1 MTDIYRV
8 QSGQSLS
15 VIARDVLGD
24 VNRWPELA
32 FLNGLSHPYFIY
44 PGQILE
50 LPPAKG
56 SDIQEVTLEVDEPA
70 QVATAPVRANLLTS
84 PATVKWLVA
93 GAVLYLLFRGKRHG

>member
-8 QSGQSLS
+8 KSGESLS

-24 VNRWPELA
+24 VDRWPELA

-50 LPPAKG
+50 LPPPKG
-56 SDIQEVTLEVDEPA
+56 SEIREVVLETDNTSAAAPA
-70 QVATAPVRANLLTS
+70 RANLLTS
-84 PATVKWLVA
+84 PATVKALLA
-93 GAVLYLLFRGKRHG
+93 GVVLYLFLTRK